1 LQHWLLSKEKH
12 SLDSTLF
19 KRTGHTRTVLTP
31 DHALIAPDGHVLS
44 ALPGWGGAMGVILI
58 SPAMGARLAQTLVF
72 LDAGSQHV
80 FQPASGIEAVFYV
93 MEGELTCAG
102 EALREGSYGFLP
114 AGESLEFA
122 AQSAVKLVVFEK
134 RYAAKFGVEAPRRVF
149 GHADVIEGKP
159 FMGDPDATLQV
170 LLPETPEFDLAMN
183 IFTYQPGATLPF
195 AETHVM
201 EHGLLMLDGMGIYRL
216 NERWYPVAAGDCIW
230 MAPYCPQWFGA
241 LGKAPSRYIYYKDV
255 NRDAMEAL

>member
-1 LQHWLLSKEKH
+1 
-12 SLDSTLF
+12 LDSNLF
-19 KRTGHTRTVLTP
+19 SRSGQTRTVFTP
-31 DHALIAPDGHVLS
+31 DHALIAPDGHVVS
-44 ALPGWGGAMGVILI
+44 ALPAWNGASGVILI
-58 SPAMGARLAQTLVF
+58 SPVMGARLAQTLVLLEASTRHTF
-72 LDAGSQHV
+72 A
-80 FQPASGIEAVFYV
+80 PASGIEAVFYV
-93 MEGELTCAG
+93 MEGELECDGQSLQA
-102 EALREGSYGFLP
+102 GSYGFLP
-114 AGESLEFA
+114 AGDSLKFSV
-122 AQSAVKLVVFEK
+122 QSASKLVVFEK
-134 RYAAKFGVEAPRRVF
+134 RYAPKEGVAAPPRVF
-149 GHADVIEGKP
+149 GHADDVEGKP

-201 EHGLLMLDGMGIYRL
+201 EHGLLMLDGIGIYRL

-241 LGKAPSRYIYYKDV
+241 LGKEPSRYIYYKDV